1 MEIEQ
6 QENKGYNNC
15 GKSSYIIN
23 NPNYKW
29 IELTNQKAQSRGMDY
44 TTRPNYVL
52 PAGDSAQLQ
61 RQTQAQSEG
70 EDDTSNKWHPERSGC
85 SCTYM
90 RQNRC

>member
-70 EDDTSNKWHPERSGC
+70 EDDTSNNGIQREVGVAVLI
-85 SCTYM
+85 
-90 RQNRC
+90 

>member
-6 QENKGYNNC
+6 QEKKGYNNC

-44 TTRPNYVL
+44 TTRPNYML

-70 EDDTSNKWHPERSGC
+70 AKMILQTNGIQREVGVAVLI
-85 SCTYM
+85 
-90 RQNRC
+90 